1 MRRFIALGVLLL
13 AGCSSMQYYAQA
25 MSGHLDVMQRAR
37 SIDEVLAAED
47 TPSALRAKLEQ
58 VRTIRAFAV
67 RELALP
73 DNGSYRSYADVKRP
87 YVVWNVFAAPEFSLK
102 AHKSCFPLVGCV
114 SYRGYYDLA
123 EAERQAARLKGE
135 GFDVFVGG
143 VPAYSTLGWFDDP
156 VLNTFVSYPQAELA
170 RLMFHE
176 LAHQVVFAK
185 GDTQFNESFAVAVE
199 REGLR
204 RWLARSGTE
213 ADRTAYAA
221 QRARRDAFIAL
232 VQRYRDRLDD
242 WYGAPVGKAEMRA
255 GKQHILA
262 EMAADYAL
270 LKQSWGGYAG
280 YDRWFASGVN
290 NAQFASFVA
299 YNQHVPAFEALL
311 ERAGGDMPKFYASVR
326 ALAGEDKVL
335 RETQLAELEAAHTDR
350 AIAAA
355 EGARFTA
362 SAPAEPIAR

>member
-1 MRRFIALGVLLL
+1 MRRFIALGALLL

-37 SIDEVLAAED
+37 SIDEVLASDA
-47 TPSALRAKLEQ
+47 TPGALRAKLEQ
-58 VRTIRAFAV
+58 VRAIRAFAV
-67 RELALP
+67 QEMALP
-73 DNGSYRSYADVKRP
+73 DNGSYRSYADVGRP

-102 AHKSCFPLVGCV
+102 PHKSCFPLVGCV
-114 SYRGYYDLA
+114 SYRGYYNLA
-123 EAERQAARLKGE
+123 DAERQAARLRDA

-156 VLNTFVSYPQAELA
+156 VLNTFVGYPQAELA

-204 RWLARSGTE
+204 RWLARRGTD
-213 ADRTAYAA
+213 ADRAAYTA
-221 QRARRDAFIAL
+221 QRARRDAFVAL
-232 VQRYRDRLDD
+232 VQDYRGKLEH
-242 WYGAPVGKAEMRA
+242 WYAAPVDATEMRA
-255 GKQHILA
+255 GKQRILS

-270 LKQSWGGYAG
+270 LKQSWGGYPG

-299 YNQHVPAFEALL
+299 YSQHVPAFEALL
-311 ERAGGDMPKFYASVR
+311 ERAGGDMPTFYASVR
-326 ALAGEDKVL
+326 ALAEQDKLL
-335 RETQLAELEAAHTDR
+335 RETTLAELEAAHADR
-350 AIAAA
+350 AVAAT

-362 SAPAEPIAR
+362 SAPAEPIEP